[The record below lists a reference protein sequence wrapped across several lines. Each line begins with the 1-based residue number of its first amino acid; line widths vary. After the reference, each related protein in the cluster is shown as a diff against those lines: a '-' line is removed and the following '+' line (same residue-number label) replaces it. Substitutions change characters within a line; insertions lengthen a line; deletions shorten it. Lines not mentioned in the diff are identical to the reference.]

1 LRLAVKYLVDTDVLG
16 EAMKPYPNP
25 KVISWGLTNEPLLAV
40 SPIVLGEV
48 LAGILSLPR
57 SNRRDLLVQWFKDE
71 VRHLTSVDID
81 SQTAEIWA
89 ELVVDLRRKGKS
101 MPVKDSLI
109 AASVRQHDL
118 ILVTRNVGDYQ
129 YAGVNL
135 FNPFAS

>member
-1 LRLAVKYLVDTDVLG
+1 MKYLVDTDVLS
-16 EAMKPYPNP
+16 EAMKPHPNP
-25 KVISWGLTNEPLLAV
+25 KVINWGLINEPLLAV

-48 LAGILSLPR
+48 LAGILALPR
-57 SNRRDLLVQWFKDE
+57 SKRRDLLVQWFKDE
-71 VRHLTSVDID
+71 IRLLNSVDID
-81 SQTAEIWA
+81 PHTSEIWA
-89 ELVVDLRRKGKS
+89 ELVADLRRKGKS

-109 AASVRQHDL
+109 AASARQHDL